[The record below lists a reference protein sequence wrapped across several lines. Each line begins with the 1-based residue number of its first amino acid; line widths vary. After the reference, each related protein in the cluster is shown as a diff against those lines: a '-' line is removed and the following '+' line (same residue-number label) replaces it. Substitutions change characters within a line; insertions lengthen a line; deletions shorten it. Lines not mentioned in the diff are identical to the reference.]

1 MKTSYVPQVQGTCPF
16 SKAAKAKK
24 LLKTDIVLNFE
35 TAYLSTLIY
44 TKTFTVMITKDQNC
58 VNSSS
63 TSFIIEFQD

>member
-24 LLKTDIVLNFE
+24 MLKTDTVLNFE
-35 TAYLSTLIY
+35 TAYLSTLLY
-44 TKTFTVMITKDQNC
+44 TKNFTVIITKNHYC

-63 TSFIIEFQD
+63 TSFTIEFQD